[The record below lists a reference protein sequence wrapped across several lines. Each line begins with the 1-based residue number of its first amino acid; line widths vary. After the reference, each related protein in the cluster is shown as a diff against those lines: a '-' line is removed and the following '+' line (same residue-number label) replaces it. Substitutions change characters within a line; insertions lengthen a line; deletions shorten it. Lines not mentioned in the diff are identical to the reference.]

1 MNPGGMHRIE
11 HRVFQMTT
19 WAALIWVGLLS
30 PLRSAPLPPVGKTD
44 IDGTIEKATWE
55 PGKKLKAIKGMSGS
69 AGRDRTLPAHFV
81 VTLKGFSGPT
91 VKQAAMMNSFVG
103 ATNSGETGDNR
114 PSRLTVWINSNDPSY
129 LKPGMRIRVSGY
141 TVTGDE
147 GGTWSHHDRV
157 EIRPA
162 AGR

>member
-1 MNPGGMHRIE
+1 MKQGGMHRIVR
-11 HRVFQMTT
+11 RVFQMTT
-19 WAALIWVGLLS
+19 WATLLWVSLPS
-30 PLRSAPLPPVGKTD
+30 PLQSAPLPPVGKTD

-81 VTLKGFSGPT
+81 IVLKSFSGPN

-103 ATNSGETGDNR
+103 AVKSGDTAGTM
-114 PSRLTVWINSNDPSY
+114 PARLIVWINSNDPPY
-129 LKPGMRIRVSGY
+129 LKPGMRIRISGY

-147 GGTWSHHDRV
+147 GGTWSHHDGV
-157 EIRPA
+157 QIRS